1 MTPITP
7 MGVRTRESA
16 RPTSV
21 GAPAVETVGE
31 PAPVQGTARGG
42 VFDVNAGSAGDGAA
56 SLPDTVAPMAAPLLD
71 EDDMPLT
78 WDPRP
83 VPRPTY
89 AMKATATWMPVEE
102 RAQEPVRPTR
112 SRLTP
117 VIADLDDDIPE
128 SFPVARRSA
137 VG

>member
-1 MTPITP
+1 
-7 MGVRTRESA
+7 MGVRA
-16 RPTSV
+16 RV
-21 GAPAVETVGE
+21 GSTDLGWGPAVETVGE
-31 PAPVQGTARGG
+31 PAPVPGTARGG
-42 VFDVNAGSAGDGAA
+42 VFDVNAGERRGWRCVVARHGCADGRAA
-56 SLPDTVAPMAAPLLD
+56 ARRGRHATDLG
-71 EDDMPLT
+71 
-78 WDPRP
+78 PRP

-89 AMKATATWMPVEE
+89 AMRATATWMPVEE